1 MKNKIIVSK
10 DAGKALLN
18 YLEEAGRE
26 YELFGPLENVA
37 GPIKNHPDLLYCRL
51 NEDTLFKGD
60 ASKLGPEYPE
70 DIRYNAFSTGKYFIH
85 DLRYTDSELLELTE
99 SLGLIQV
106 NVRQGYAGCSIVPVD
121 ENAIIT
127 YDRGIAAK
135 AVKAGLEVLTI
146 ESGHVL
152 LEGYETGF
160 IGGAS
165 GRIGDE
171 IVFNGDLRK
180 HPDFRA
186 IIEFVEGRGLK
197 VRYFP
202 GYDLTDIGSI
212 I

>member
-1 MKNKIIVSK
+1 M
-10 DAGKALLN
+10 
-18 YLEEAGRE
+18 
-26 YELFGPLENVA
+26 
-37 GPIKNHPDLLYCRL
+37 
-51 NEDTLFKGD
+51 
-60 ASKLGPEYPE
+60 
-70 DIRYNAFSTGKYFIH
+70 
-85 DLRYTDSELLELTE
+85 
-99 SLGLIQV
+99 
-106 NVRQGYAGCSIVPVD
+106 PVD

-186 IIEFVEGRGLK
+186 ITEFVEGRGLK

-202 GYDLTDIGSI
+202 GHDLTDIGSI